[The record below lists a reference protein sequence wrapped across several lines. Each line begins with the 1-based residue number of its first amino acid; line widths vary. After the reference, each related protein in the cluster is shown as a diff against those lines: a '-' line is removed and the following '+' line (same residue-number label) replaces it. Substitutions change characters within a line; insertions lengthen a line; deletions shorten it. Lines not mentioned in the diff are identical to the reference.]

1 MQVMIEG
8 WFLIR
13 VCWVWCLDFL
23 GWDFECH
30 VEAVSLWSVLLS
42 VSSVLYTLFMEIVC
56 WTFFLKFYHWN
67 YRVPSMSD
75 SSFVGP
81 VPLLSTKRSKKA
93 IKLPVYFSIIDEKR
107 YFTVSYISHVKDY
120 ANIFQV
126 NDLFSKGNNSSSSHL
141 FYLIKIICKGQGQQN
156 KGNDLWHQ
164 KDCTL
169 TEDVYIWWSNYFY
182 RPLVYLSCWSI
193 WQEKR
198 WDIGLNPKTY

>member
-1 MQVMIEG
+1 MLKQCPFGVS
-8 WFLIR
+8 FYL
-13 VCWVWCLDFL
+13 WVVFYILY
-23 GWDFECH
+23 
-30 VEAVSLWSVLLS
+30 LWKYMYL
-42 VSSVLYTLFMEIVC
+42 VC
-56 WTFFLKFYHWN
+56 WTFFFKFYYWN

-75 SSFVGP
+75 SSFV
-81 VPLLSTKRSKKA
+81 
-93 IKLPVYFSIIDEKR
+93 
-107 YFTVSYISHVKDY
+107 VKDY

-126 NDLFSKGNNSSSSHL
+126 NDLFSKGNKFSSSHL

-198 WDIGLNPKTY
+198 WDMALNP